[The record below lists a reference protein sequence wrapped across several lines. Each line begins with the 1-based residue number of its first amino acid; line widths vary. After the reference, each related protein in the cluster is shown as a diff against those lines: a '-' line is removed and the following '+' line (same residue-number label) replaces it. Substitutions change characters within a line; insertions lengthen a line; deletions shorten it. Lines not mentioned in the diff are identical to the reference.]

1 MVEFLIDKRN
11 IRIDVVN
18 FRYEKKTLQIFQ
30 QNWHD
35 PASDVNVQM

>member
-1 MVEFLIDKRN
+1 MEEFFTDKRN
-11 IRIDVVN
+11 IKIDVVN
-18 FRYEKKTLQIFQ
+18 FRYEEKASQIFQ